1 MLKYIKSCYSYV
13 CEIISNNFEY
23 VYRVNKHQL
32 EEENKY
38 YCKMTDG
45 GFVIKKVEEPMPA
58 YGGTAPTWGPQ
69 DPGRAPK
76 AHMTPSL
83 LPTPFYLRGT
93 ARQTPSQK
101 GGVSEA
107 VST

>member
-45 GFVIKKVEEPMPA
+45 GFVIKNSIPKTREERIQVYRP
-58 YGGTAPTWGPQ
+58 
-69 DPGRAPK
+69 
-76 AHMTPSL
+76 
-83 LPTPFYLRGT
+83 
-93 ARQTPSQK
+93 
-101 GGVSEA
+101 
-107 VST
+107 

>member
-13 CEIISNNFEY
+13 CEMISNRFEY
-23 VYRVNKHQL
+23 VYGVNKNQL
-32 EEENKY
+32 EQENNY

-45 GFVIKKVEEPMPA
+45 GFVIKKVEEPTVP
-58 YGGTAPTWGPQ
+58 PTWGPA